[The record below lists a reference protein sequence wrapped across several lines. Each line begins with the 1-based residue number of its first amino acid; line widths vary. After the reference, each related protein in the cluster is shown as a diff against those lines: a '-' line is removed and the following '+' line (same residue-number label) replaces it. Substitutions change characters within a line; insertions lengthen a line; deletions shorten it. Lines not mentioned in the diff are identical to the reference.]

1 MTKLKIFI
9 TENHEEDRIP
19 KIDTITKNPI
29 TTYLN
34 PDPSLEFVMKA

>member
-19 KIDTITKNPI
+19 KIDTITKNPN
-29 TTYLN
+29 TTYLKPKN
-34 PDPSLEFVMKA
+34 FYCLAQLH